1 MHLRLELLHHLCLQI
16 VSEVRELRRVAEELH
31 NALARVREEKIGEL
45 VWILPVEPGEPTPP
59 PSSTSYCNCRLV
71 DDLWL
76 QRSAVTEGAVRVC
89 TKF

>member
-1 MHLRLELLHHLCLQI
+1 LQI

-31 NALARVREEKIGEL
+31 NALARVREEKTGEL
-45 VWILPVEPGEPTPP
+45 VWIMPVEPGEPIPP
-59 PSSTSYCNCRLV
+59 PSSTFYCNCRLV